1 MKLRNKF
8 SLLISAIIIT
18 ASVSSLILTIA
29 PLKMFLRERF
39 YNEVNSILS
48 ASKSGIEVEIARG
61 WETALNLAGNKTL
74 AKWFSSMERDD
85 AAGREIKNILLELS
99 LRNNFKTTFAVN
111 AYTNNYW
118 AKNELINTLSED
130 NPSDRWFFN
139 TLKSSKN
146 MQLDLDYNAASDQTN
161 LWFNAL
167 VRDNGKVIG
176 IAGIGISVD
185 EIISGMFNAKP
196 GENSDLYLVNADGY
210 ILVSSEKETVGTNI
224 GDFIPKDIQN
234 VSNYNFGRAV
244 LNNDIYVIA
253 AAPIL
258 DTDYSVILKAAE
270 SDFIPS
276 FFNLGKFS
284 LLFAV
289 IFSLATAFAV
299 SYIFHKRVL
308 KSLDDMIERTKIV
321 GKGDLTISFK
331 VDSKDEFY
339 KLGEAFSGTINTLKM
354 LIKKVYMTVIVLTNN
369 LRTLYDSSTAVEMS
383 ADSQVE
389 TVEETVRS
397 VESLNSRVNMISNES
412 EKANNY
418 ANQALEKARV
428 GMDSMAKL
436 KTEMTKIENS
446 SKEITEIITMI
457 NDIAEQTNLLSLNA
471 SIESARAGDAGK
483 GFNIVAAEIRKLA
496 EKSTQAANRIH
507 KLITKNNDVINVGV
521 NYTNDTTEILTQI
534 SQSNEIITGLVRNIS
549 EESQSVKNSS
559 TEILQ
564 SINYISEKAHEN
576 LNQSENVARAIQDFV
591 IETIELQKFIGRF
604 DTRSDKVKENQK
616 HVEEVL
622 SAKYKDA
629 EKMFERYGKS
639 FIITNDKIKV
649 EHFKVNELRLG
660 KILITGN
667 NEFSDEISKMV
678 SASVTV
684 FQLVD
689 DVLLRVAT
697 TVKNFDGS
705 RSVGTT
711 IDNSSPVFRAIKHGN
726 SYFGRAFVVNRWY
739 VAMYHP
745 IFDSTN
751 KILGA
756 FYLGI
761 AEREDEDEEE

>member
-8 SLLISAIIIT
+8 SILISIIIIT
-18 ASVSSLILTIA
+18 ASVSSLILTVV
-29 PLKMFLRERF
+29 PLKIFLRERF
-39 YNEVNSILS
+39 YSEVSSILN
-48 ASKSGIEVEIARG
+48 ASKSDIEVEIARG

-74 AKWFSSMERDD
+74 VKWFTSMERDET
-85 AAGREIKNILLELS
+85 AGREIKNTLLELS
-99 LRNNFKTTFAVN
+99 LRNKFKTTFAVN
-111 AYTNNYW
+111 AFTNNYW
-118 AKNELINTLSED
+118 AKNEFINTLSED

-139 TLKSSKN
+139 TLKSPKD
-146 MQLDLDYNAASDQTN
+146 MQLDLDYNAALDQTN

-185 EIISGMFNAKP
+185 DIISGMFNAKP
-196 GENSDLYLVNADGY
+196 GESSNLYLINVNGD
-210 ILVSSEKETVGTNI
+210 ILVSSEKDAVGSNI
-224 GDFIPKDIQN
+224 NNFIPKEIEN
-234 VSNYNFGRAV
+234 IENYNFGRITE
-244 LNNDIYVIA
+244 NKDIYVIA
-253 AAPIL
+253 KASIL

-289 IFSLATAFAV
+289 VFSLVTAFAA
-299 SYIFHKRVL
+299 SYIFHKKIL
-308 KSLDDMIERTKIV
+308 KSLDDMIARTKIV

-369 LRTLYDSSTAVEMS
+369 LRTLYDSSTAVELS

-397 VESLNSRVNMISNES
+397 VESLNNRVNMISNES

-418 ANQALEKARV
+418 TNQALEKARI

-507 KLITKNNDVINVGV
+507 KLITKNNEVINVGV
-521 NYTNDTTEILTQI
+521 NYTNETTEILTQI

-639 FIITNDKIKV
+639 FIMTNDKVKV

-667 NEFSDEISKMV
+667 NDFSDEISKMV
-678 SASVTV
+678 SASVTI

-705 RSVGTT
+705 RAVGTT
-711 IDNSSPVFRAIKHGN
+711 VDNSSPVFKAIKHGN

-761 AEREDEDEEE
+761 AEREDEEE